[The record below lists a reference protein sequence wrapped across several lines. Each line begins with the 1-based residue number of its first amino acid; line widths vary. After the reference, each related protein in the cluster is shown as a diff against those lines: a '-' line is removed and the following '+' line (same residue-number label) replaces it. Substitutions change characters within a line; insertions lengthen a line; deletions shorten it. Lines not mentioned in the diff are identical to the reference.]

1 MVSQLTF
8 LHSNPVFYQELLLK
22 KIGAVEKT
30 KQIALF
36 SITPPLSEDDV
47 SRTTFF

>member
-8 LHSNPVFYQELLLK
+8 LHLNLVFYQDPPLK

-30 KQIALF
+30 EQIALF
-36 SITPPLSEDDV
+36 SITLPLSEDDV
-47 SRTTFF
+47 S

>member
-8 LHSNPVFYQELLLK
+8 LHLNPVIYQDSFLK

-30 KQIALF
+30 KQIELF
-36 SITPPLSEDDV
+36 SIALPLSEDDV
-47 SRTTFF
+47 S